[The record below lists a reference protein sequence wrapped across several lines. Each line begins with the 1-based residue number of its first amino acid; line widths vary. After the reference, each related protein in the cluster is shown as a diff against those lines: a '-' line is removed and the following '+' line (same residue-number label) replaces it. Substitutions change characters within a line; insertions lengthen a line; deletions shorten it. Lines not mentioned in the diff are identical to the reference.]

1 MGGDLNRIHLVTAD
15 GVEDWPTQSKD
26 EVARMLI
33 ARVAAALGEKAAR
46 ADTGAR

>member
-26 EVARMLI
+26 EVARMLV
-33 ARVAAALGEKAAR
+33 ARVTAALGKR
-46 ADTGAR
+46 PPR